1 MARTKKKKS
10 KNREK
15 LLAQLID
22 LGGGVLASPGAL
34 KDPAMIAVIDK
45 LKKSGAGS
53 LDSSGTGTHYNWK
66 GKKI

>member
-1 MARTKKKKS
+1 MKTTKQKKKTVK
-10 KNREK
+10 
-15 LLAQLID
+15 D
-22 LGGGVLASPGAL
+22 LKIANLKEVAPGVLHGGTM
-34 KDPAMIAVIDK
+34 DPAMKAVIDK

>member
-1 MARTKKKKS
+1 MAKTKKKKS
-10 KNREK
+10 KNRDQ
-15 LLAQLID
+15 LLAQLVD

-34 KDPAMIAVIDK
+34 KDPAMKAVIDK

>member
-1 MARTKKKKS
+1 MAKTKKKKS

-34 KDPAMIAVIDK
+34 KDPAMKAVIDK